1 MLIAKTLRSSTF
13 RAALIWIAGF
23 GAIVVGLFVF
33 VYWSTASYVL
43 DRSDRAIDRDRG
55 AVLAAYTAGGRNEL
69 ITAINKQAGLHPNRG
84 IYLLTD
90 ASFAPLAGNRKKWPA
105 PLSGENGRA
114 NFDASE
120 SGSASAQACSA

>member
-13 RAALIWIAGF
+13 GAALIWIAGF

-55 AVLAAYTAGGRNEL
+55 ALLAAYAAGGRDEL
-69 ITAINKQAGLHPNRG
+69 MAAINKQAGLHPDRG

-90 ASFAPLAGNRKKWPA
+90 ASFAPLAGN
-105 PLSGENGRA
+105 
-114 NFDASE
+114 
-120 SGSASAQACSA
+120 C

>member
-1 MLIAKTLRSSTF
+1 VLIAKTLRSSTF
-13 RAALIWIAGF
+13 GAALIWIAGF

-55 AVLAAYTAGGRNEL
+55 ALLAAYAAGGRDEL
-69 ITAINKQAGLHPNRG
+69 MAAINKQAGLHPDRG

-105 PLSGENGRA
+105 PLSGEAGRA
-114 NFDASE
+114 NFDATE
-120 SGSASAQACSA
+120 SAPPRPIAP

>member
-13 RAALIWIAGF
+13 RAALISIAGF

-55 AVLAAYTAGGRNEL
+55 VLLAAFAAGGRDDL
-69 ITAINKQAGLHPNRG
+69 IAAINKQASSDPDRG
-84 IYLLTD
+84 I
-90 ASFAPLAGNRKKWPA
+90 
-105 PLSGENGRA
+105 
-114 NFDASE
+114 
-120 SGSASAQACSA
+120 